1 MLSKSRPLQ
10 LVERIEQFKEQKEQI
25 YQFSQYP
32 EDEFWIIIDVD
43 DHLSSAW
50 IDEWNKALEQCDEKG
65 YGYAISNPFFE
76 IWLLLHHD
84 APTEED
90 QSFAVTDHNLYV
102 PTSHFRDRLRA
113 LGAPLKDKKH
123 ISPEHY
129 DAAKIKLAVKQAKEL
144 HVDREAR
151 YPAYFATTVY
161 LLLEKILEIQP

>member
-1 MLSKSRPLQ
+1 M
-10 LVERIEQFKEQKEQI
+10 
-25 YQFSQYP
+25 
-32 EDEFWIIIDVD
+32 
-43 DHLSSAW
+43 
-50 IDEWNKALEQCDEKG
+50 
-65 YGYAISNPFFE
+65 
-76 IWLLLHHD
+76 
-84 APTEED
+84 
-90 QSFAVTDHNLYV
+90 

-161 LLLEKILEIQP
+161 LLLEKILEIPLGPAERQALDRSAQQMSEAIHGLGMQ